1 MLRVAPCA
9 RRSDATDARLL
20 GSSLAGVPEIS
31 VVAGDASTLA
41 GLRPARRL
49 ESENRALRGELV
61 RLTATWG
68 ASTPVRGDAV
78 HASGR

>member
-1 MLRVAPCA
+1 
-9 RRSDATDARLL
+9 
-20 GSSLAGVPEIS
+20 VPEIS